1 MDACTLIN
9 CLIVGGRRG
18 TETRIGACVVPSHA
32 RADIKGKV
40 KDAAGGLTG
49 DTSLQAEGKWDQL
62 KGKAQ
67 KKIGEVQRDSALRD
81 DDNI

>member
-1 MDACTLIN
+1 MSDQDRM
-9 CLIVGGRRG
+9 RRSDENSLKG
-18 TETRIGACVVPSHA
+18 IGN
-32 RADIKGKV
+32 DIKGKV

-67 KKIGEVQRDSALRD
+67 KKIGEVQRDSVTRD
-81 DDNI
+81 EDEI